1 MKRLLFTL
9 FALLLSAVMMAGNF
23 VMVSYSG
30 RAELE
35 RIFNDPNL
43 TVHYYTDSEVYAT
56 AERFDQQTMVM
67 LDENAFAGVLPES
80 AAEAVQCT
88 VCDEVLCYRERN
100 G

>member
-9 FALLLSAVMMAGNF
+9 FALLLSSVMMAGNF

-43 TVHYYTDSEVYAT
+43 TVHYYTDSEV
-56 AERFDQQTMVM
+56 
-67 LDENAFAGVLPES
+67 
-80 AAEAVQCT
+80 
-88 VCDEVLCYRERN
+88 
-100 G
+100 